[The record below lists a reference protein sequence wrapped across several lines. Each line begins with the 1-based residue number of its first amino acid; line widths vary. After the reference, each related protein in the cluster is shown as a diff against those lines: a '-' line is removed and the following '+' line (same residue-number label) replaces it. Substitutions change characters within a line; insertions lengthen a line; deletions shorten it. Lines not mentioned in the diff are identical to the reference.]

1 MWVWGDSSSPGLAM
15 TWSIGDFTSAWFGVI
30 SEAEIFERQLTEK
43 DMFCVIATDGV
54 WELLSNE
61 EIGWIVQPFYN

>member
-1 MWVWGDSSSPGLAM
+1 M
-15 TWSIGDFTSAWFGVI
+15 TRSIGDFSSARFGVT
-30 SEAEIFERQLTEK
+30 SEAEIFEWQLSDK
-43 DMFCVIATDGV
+43 DLFCVIATDGV